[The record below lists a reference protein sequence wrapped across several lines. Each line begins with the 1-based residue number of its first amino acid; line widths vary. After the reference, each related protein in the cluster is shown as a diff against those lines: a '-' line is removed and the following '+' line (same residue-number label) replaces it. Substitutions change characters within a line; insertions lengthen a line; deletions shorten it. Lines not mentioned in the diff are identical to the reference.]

1 MSANEGKVHRL
12 EPVRQP
18 NSTEEVVEQEAVEE
32 QKNEGAATG
41 VAEAQKDMSKVAMIV
56 SLLAV
61 LLLVIFFFGMNR
73 NIAGL
78 TEEVQ
83 SLGVLRE
90 DVADL
95 DQRMLQIKQDVP
107 VQMKRVLAH
116 DIVNEMAMKAFY
128 LNDTLEDEVL
138 RAKMQQVLQG
148 LKDIREGL
156 EK

>member
-18 NSTEEVVEQEAVEE
+18 NVAEEVVEQETVEE
-32 QKNEGAATG
+32 KSGASATG

-78 TEEVQ
+78 TQEVQ

-90 DVADL
+90 DVANL
-95 DQRMLQIKQDVP
+95 DQRMLQMKQDVP
-107 VQMKRVLAH
+107 VQMKRMLAH

-128 LNDTLEDEVL
+128 LNDSLEDEAL
-138 RAKMQQVLQG
+138 RAKMQQVMQG
-148 LKDIREGL
+148 LKEIREGL